1 MTRTTDGNRN
11 RTDFVLDGWG
21 RILEIHTLEGGV
33 EHYTY
38 DYAGNITGTTDAN
51 GNTITYRYN
60 SFGQVCEI
68 RDPEGHSEYFHYDEE
83 GCQETHVDRNGNTEH
98 THYNM
103 DGSLFY
109 RRCEDRNGKHPVVS
123 QYRYRPDGRLREAI
137 GGGITY
143 QYAYMENGLLKS
155 KSADGIPLLEYAY
168 DRNRNLSG
176 LTDRTGRTVC
186 YAHDALDRLTQIT
199 EGPKHVLASYHYYKS
214 GPLQTL
220 CYGNGLQTEYHYQED
235 GSLVGLVTMTA
246 QGNVLLNLRYAYDG
260 NGNCT
265 EKSREPYQNTYTYD
279 RMNRLTGSIQDG
291 KGVRYA
297 YDPAGNRLKK
307 ETGQETETYHYNAK
321 NQLNERHTREGVIR
335 YRYDLQGNLLE
346 EQGETRRKQYAYDA
360 AGRQISV
367 AVSESAGGGDGAGS
381 FVQLNRYDGENLR
394 YETEEN
400 GKVIRFLFDRGEL
413 AEERREDAQIR
424 YIRGYDPLLLI
435 QQDGEEQSRFSFV
448 QDETGSTLF
457 LLDEA
462 HEIRKSYRYDAFGSI
477 LQEAG
482 DVSNRLTY
490 TGQMYDG
497 AAGQY
502 CLRARFYNPVVGRFL
517 QEDVYRG
524 DGLNLYAYCANN
536 PLMYYDPSG
545 YARLCVNG
553 KTSAQCEEYA
563 DVQYHKRIAAT
574 PTENSSLGRWTGP
587 RGESVFIPSDPAM
600 QALLRRYNLNG
611 IIYKNGVPDF
621 SPFSAETVELFHMY
635 GGKDGRYYNF
645 AQADELARTG
655 YTQAEISIKEGRP
668 YTWHEC
674 NDMKTMQLIPSEI
687 NKYFGHMGGVGEI
700 NLYFELFSS
709 KPTWGFRNW
718 KKWKL

>member
-11 RTDFVLDGWG
+11 RTDFILDDWG
-21 RILEIHTLEGGV
+21 RILEIRTPEGGV

-38 DYAGNITGTTDAN
+38 DYAGNITGATDAN

-60 SFGQVCEI
+60 SFGQVWEI
-68 RDPEGHSEYFHYDEE
+68 RDPEGHSEYFYYDEE
-83 GCQETHVDRNGNTEH
+83 GRQEMHVDRNGNTEH

-123 QYRYRPDGRLREAI
+123 QYRYWSDGRLREAS

-143 QYAYMENGLLKS
+143 QYTYTENGLLKR
-155 KSADGIPLLEYAY
+155 KSADGVPLLDYAC

-186 YAHDALDRLTQIT
+186 YAHDALDRLTQVT
-199 EGPKHVLASYHYYKS
+199 EGPEHVLASYHYYKS

-235 GSLVGLVTMTA
+235 GSPAGLVTMTA

-265 EKSREPYQNTYTYD
+265 EKSGEPYQNTYTYD

-321 NQLNERHTREGVIR
+321 NQLTERHTRE
-335 YRYDLQGNLLE
+335 
-346 EQGETRRKQYAYDA
+346 
-360 AGRQISV
+360 
-367 AVSESAGGGDGAGS
+367 
-381 FVQLNRYDGENLR
+381 
-394 YETEEN
+394 
-400 GKVIRFLFDRGEL
+400 
-413 AEERREDAQIR
+413 DAQNH

-435 QQDGEEQSRFSFV
+435 HQDGEEQSRFSFV

-462 HEIRKSYRYDAFGSI
+462 HEIRKSYRYDAFGDI
-477 LQEAG
+477 LQETG
-482 DVSNRLTY
+482 DIPNHLTY
-490 TGQMYDG
+490 TGQIYDG
-497 AAGQY
+497 VAGQY
-502 CLRARFYNPVVGRFL
+502 YLRARFYNPVFGRFL

-536 PLMYYDPSG
+536 PVMYYDPSG
-545 YARLCVNG
+545 YARLCPGRKQNPANQRKNRGTFIEGMDYEDAVRNYDYWMDHYAEKYAEMVNSNRKWSWNDIDGADLLTGTEKKIIKSRAIERGLIPEVKVVPG
-553 KTSAQCEEYA
+553 KRYA
-563 DVQYHKRIAAT
+563 DFEGAGVVIRREELPESYWKSRDKRQF
-574 PTENSSLGRWTGP
+574 EYL
-587 RGESVFIPSDPAM
+587 
-600 QALLRRYNLNG
+600 
-611 IIYKNGVPDF
+611 
-621 SPFSAETVELFHMY
+621 
-635 GGKDGRYYNF
+635 
-645 AQADELARTG
+645 DELTG
-655 YTQAEISIKEGRP
+655 GRP
-668 YTWHEC
+668 
-674 NDMKTMQLIPSEI
+674 
-687 NKYFGHMGGVGEI
+687 VG
-700 NLYFELFSS
+700 
-709 KPTWGFRNW
+709 TT
-718 KKWKL
+718 

>member
-1 MTRTTDGNRN
+1 MH
-11 RTDFVLDGWG
+11 
-21 RILEIHTLEGGV
+21 I
-33 EHYTY
+33 
-38 DYAGNITGTTDAN
+38 
-51 GNTITYRYN
+51 
-60 SFGQVCEI
+60 
-68 RDPEGHSEYFHYDEE
+68 
-83 GCQETHVDRNGNTEH
+83 DRNGNTEH
-98 THYNM
+98 TRYNM
-103 DGSLFY
+103 DGSLYY

-123 QYRYRPDGRLREAI
+123 RYRYWPDGRLREAA

-143 QYAYMENGLLKS
+143 QYAYTENGLLKR
-155 KSADGIPLLEYAY
+155 KSADGILLLEYAY
-168 DRNRNLSG
+168 DRNRSLSG

-186 YAHDALDRLTQIT
+186 YAHDALDRLTQVT
-199 EGPKHVLASYHYYKS
+199 EGPEHVLASYHYYKS

-235 GSLVGLVTMTA
+235 GSPAGLVTMTA

-265 EKSREPYQNTYTYD
+265 EKSGEPYQNTYTYD

-307 ETGQETETYHYNAK
+307 ETGQETETYCYNAK
-321 NQLNERHTREGVIR
+321 NQLTERHTREEVIR
-335 YRYDLQGNLLE
+335 YRYDPQGNLLE
-346 EQGETRRKQYAYDA
+346 EQGRTGRKQYTYDA

-435 QQDGEEQSRFSFV
+435 QDGEEQSRFSFV

-462 HEIRKSYRYDAFGSI
+462 HEIRKSYCYDTFGII
-477 LQEAG
+477 LQETG
-482 DVSNRLTY
+482 DVPNRLTY

-497 AAGQY
+497 TAGQY
-502 CLRARFYNPVVGRFL
+502 YLRARFYNPVVGRFL
-517 QEDVYRG
+517 QEDTYRG

-536 PLMYYDPSG
+536 PVMYYDPSG
-545 YARLCVNG
+545 YAQLCPGG
-553 KTSAQCEEYA
+553 KTNPESKQTATE
-563 DVQYHKRIAAT
+563 KR
-574 PTENSSLGRWTGP
+574 NSMG
-587 RGESVFIPSDPAM
+587 
-600 QALLRRYNLNG
+600 
-611 IIYKNGVPDF
+611 
-621 SPFSAETVELFHMY
+621 TVEGTGTKTNRMMY
-635 GGKDGRYYNF
+635 GSEKNAGVIP
-645 AQADELARTG
+645 
-655 YTQAEISIKEGRP
+655 AEIADRLRGKTYNNFDEFRKAFWKEVA
-668 YTWHEC
+668 E
-674 NDMKTMQLIPSEI
+674 
-687 NKYFGHMGGVGEI
+687 
-700 NLYFELFSS
+700 SS
-709 KPTWGFRNW
+709 YANEFIFT
-718 KKWKL
+718 